1 MKKTNRNTCHRVHLC
16 SFAELAISPLSLSTL
31 LLHIPFKRA
40 SIAKLTTRTVVY
52 GCKNQFEQ
60 QKNLVKY
67 ISKNRIHVTRR
78 KHDDDRQTKCDIN
91 NECISF
97 ALPLV
102 NKRQKYSSFAIDRRS
117 AIVVRNN
124 KFSFPIKFVFPSAYL
139 KSQWFTLKNGFIR
152 H

>member
-1 MKKTNRNTCHRVHLC
+1 MKQTSRNTCCRFTCGISHFTTFLIYSLVPYHFQTSIYSKINNKNC
-16 SFAELAISPLSLSTL
+16 SLWI
-31 LLHIPFKRA
+31 K
-40 SIAKLTTRTVVY
+40 
-52 GCKNQFEQ
+52 
-60 QKNLVKY
+60 LVKY

-78 KHDDDRQTKCDIN
+78 HVDDWQTKRDIN

-102 NKRQKYSSFAIDRRS
+102 NKRQKYSGFAIDRRS

-124 KFSFPIKFVFPSAYL
+124 KFSSPIKFVFPSAYL